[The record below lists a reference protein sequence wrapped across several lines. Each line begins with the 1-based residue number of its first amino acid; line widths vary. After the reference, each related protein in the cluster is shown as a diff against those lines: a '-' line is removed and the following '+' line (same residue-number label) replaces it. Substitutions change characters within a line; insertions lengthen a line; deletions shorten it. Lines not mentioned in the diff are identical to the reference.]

1 MSAPATPYEQRLDR
15 IESKLDKL
23 GEALIE
29 ISRVEEKL
37 VAQGDRMA
45 RFEYRLDQQENDLDS
60 VAKLVHQNKS
70 SSATVERFFWVLVT
84 AGVSSLMY
92 FMR

>member
-60 VAKLVHQNKS
+60 VAKLVHQNKTT
-70 SSATVERFFWVLVT
+70 SATVERFFWVMIT
-84 AGVSSLMY
+84 AGVSSLFY

>member
-15 IESKLDKL
+15 IETKLDKL
-23 GEALIE
+23 GEVLIE

-45 RFEYRLDQQENDLDS
+45 RFEYRLDIQENDLDS

-70 SSATVERFFWVLVT
+70 SSATLERFFWIVIT
-84 AGVSSLMY
+84 ALVSSLMY
-92 FMR
+92 LMR

>member
-60 VAKLVHQNKS
+60 VAKLVHQNKTT
-70 SSATVERFFWVLVT
+70 SATVERFFWVMIT
-84 AGVSSLMY
+84 AGVSSLFY
-92 FMR
+92 FVR

>member
-1 MSAPATPYEQRLDR
+1 MSSPVTPYEQRLDR
-15 IESKLDKL
+15 IETKLDKL

-37 VAQGDRMA
+37 LAQTERMA
-45 RFEYRLDQQENDLDS
+45 RFEYRLDQQETDLDA
-60 VAKLVHQNKS
+60 VAKLVHQNKTT
-70 SSATVERFFWVLVT
+70 SATVERFFWVMVT
-84 AGVSSLMY
+84 AGVSSLFY

>member
-1 MSAPATPYEQRLDR
+1 MAPITPYEARLDR
-15 IESKLDKL
+15 IEQKLDKL

-45 RFEYRLDQQENDLDS
+45 RFEFRLDEQERDLDS
-60 VAKLVHQNKS
+60 VAKIVHQNKS
-70 SSATVERFFWVLVT
+70 TSATVERFFWILVT
-84 AGVSSLMY
+84 ALVSSLLY
-92 FMR
+92 FTR

>member
-45 RFEYRLDQQENDLDS
+45 RFEYRLDEQEKDLDS

-84 AGVSSLMY
+84 AGVSSMFY

>member
-1 MSAPATPYEQRLDR
+1 MSVPATPYEQRLDR
-15 IESKLDKL
+15 IEGKLDKL

-29 ISRVEEKL
+29 IRGVEEKL

-45 RFEYRLDQQENDLDS
+45 RFEYRLDEQERDLDS

-70 SSATVERFFWVLVT
+70 SSATLERFFWIIIT
-84 AGVSSLMY
+84 ALVSSLMY
-92 FMR
+92 LTR

>member
-1 MSAPATPYEQRLDR
+1 MSTPPTPYEQRLDR

-37 VAQGDRMA
+37 VAQSDRMA
-45 RFEYRLDQQENDLDS
+45 RFEFRLDQQETDLDS
-60 VAKLVHQNKS
+60 VARLVHQNKTT
-70 SSATVERFFWVLVT
+70 SATVERFFWIMVT

-92 FMR
+92 FIR

>member
-92 FMR
+92 FVR

>member
-37 VAQGDRMA
+37 VAQSDRMA
-45 RFEYRLDQQENDLDS
+45 RFEFRLDQQETDLDALS
-60 VAKLVHQNKS
+60 RLVHQNKS

>member
-60 VAKLVHQNKS
+60 VAKLVHQNKTT
-70 SSATVERFFWVLVT
+70 SATVERFFWVLVT
-84 AGVSSLMY
+84 AGVSSLFY

>member
-1 MSAPATPYEQRLDR
+1 MAPTTPYEARLDR
-15 IESKLDKL
+15 IEQKLDKL

-45 RFEYRLDQQENDLDS
+45 RFEFRLDEQERDLDS
-60 VAKLVHQNKS
+60 VAKIVHQNKS
-70 SSATVERFFWVLVT
+70 SSATVERFFWILVT
-84 AGVSSLMY
+84 ALVSSILY
-92 FMR
+92 FTR

>member
-70 SSATVERFFWVLVT
+70 SSATVERFFWVMIT
-84 AGVSSLMY
+84 AGVSSLFY

>member
-1 MSAPATPYEQRLDR
+1 MSSPVTPYEQRLDR
-15 IESKLDKL
+15 IEAKLDKL

-37 VAQGDRMA
+37 LAQTERMA
-45 RFEYRLDQQENDLDS
+45 RFEYRLDQQETDLDS

-70 SSATVERFFWVLVT
+70 SSATLERFFWIIIT
-84 AGVSSLMY
+84 ALVSSLLY
-92 FMR
+92 FTR